1 MTGSFHPAVISI
13 SGTITTGGAYSG
25 LTISVR
31 FGGAGYSVG
40 DVIVISGTHPIFS
53 GLSGANVVTGTTP
66 LNDLTLTV
74 ASLSGTGIATFSTA
88 VGNGPAFSGGGSFAI
103 NGLLDLEFVNRRN
116 RPTVLRDSSDY
127 TRQLKERLIY
137 NEFQT
142 QVGQSKRDR
151 RGGISSAG
159 PGAAGTLWDQQSNQF
174 RLSYLFGKRNCGNC
188 AGGWFNTNGVRNFP
202 IDAVTGL
209 PGPQTGT

>member
-1 MTGSFHPAVISI
+1 MTGSFHPAVFSVNVDT
-13 SGTITTGGAYSG
+13 GTSYASKVAI
-25 LTISVR
+25 V
-31 FGGAGYSVG
+31 FGGNGYVQG
-40 DVIVISGTHPIFS
+40 DVIVVPGTYFKVGS
-53 GLSGANVVTGTTP
+53 TTGTSPT
-66 LNDLTLTV
+66 NDLTITLSTV
-74 ASLSGTGIATFSTA
+74 TNGVITAITASGTAITGTIATFD
-88 VGNGPAFSGGGSFAI
+88 V
-103 NGLLDLEFVNRRN
+103 EFLNRRN

-151 RGGISSAG
+151 RGAISSAG

-188 AGGWFNTNGVRNFP
+188 AGGWFNTNGVRNFNSSG
-202 IDAVTGL
+202 V
-209 PGPQTGT
+209 QSGT